1 MNVKKQG
8 PLLYRYRK
16 SRCLGP
22 ASEEDMKLAKAE
34 YLTNESATNRVGVL
48 LIHGYIA
55 NAYSMHQLKRGL
67 ESYAYQI
74 SIPLL
79 PGHGGA
85 SEDMAGV
92 TVEQWIECVYKA
104 YEKLRQ
110 SCDSVIVVG
119 QSLGG
124 VLSTLIEYRFRSIDQ
139 LILLAPAFNPPWI
152 LSVSP
157 VLVPILKCFGIRYF
171 PNIAGD
177 VMREDAYD
185 LSFKKIHIDSYAQ
198 LKKACDLGRDAIK
211 TVTCPVTMFCADK
224 DHTIHKKGVK
234 KAYDSCPSTEKQWVM
249 LNDSYHLISLDNQ
262 FPVVIDAIKSA
273 IDRLTS

>member
-1 MNVKKQG
+1 MNSKKHS
-8 PLLYRYRK
+8 PVLYRYRK

-22 ASEEDMKLAKAE
+22 ASEEDIKLAKAACV
-34 YLTNESATNRVGVL
+34 TNDSVGHRVGVL
-48 LIHGYIA
+48 LIHGFIA
-55 NAYSMHQLKRGL
+55 NAYSMHQLKHGL
-67 ESYAYQI
+67 EACAYQI
-74 SIPLL
+74 SVPLL

-85 SEDMAGV
+85 PEDMAGV
-92 TVEQWIECVYKA
+92 TLEQWIECVYAA

-110 SCDSVIVVG
+110 SCESVIVVG

-124 VLSTLIEYRFRSIDQ
+124 VLSTLIEYRFRSVEQ

-152 LSVSP
+152 LSASP
-157 VLVPILKCFGIRYF
+157 VLVPICKFFGIRYF

-185 LSFKKIHIDSYAQ
+185 VSFKKIHIDSYIQ
-198 LKKACDLGRDAIK
+198 LKKACELGRDAIK

-234 KAYDSCPSTEKQWVM
+234 RAYDSCPSTEKQWVM